1 MTLQPTPEAYFQA
14 LDLDPGAQGALTPQ
28 EASFLRRYAGLL
40 ADVQPVPEAASPAV
54 PGSSVEPKTISTA
67 PAVLQ
72 EKTPAICRNETL
84 RLVAFVVAGHQFL
97 LPVGDVQEVVAY
109 QTPTRLPAAPAHIA
123 GIVQLR
129 GRITPIIRL
138 HELLGLPPRP
148 EDRERFFIICEAHGI
163 QLGLVAH
170 ALAPMIQTPTEDV
183 DWHVHEHLGDT
194 TDLVQGICKHHD
206 KLTGILSVTALT
218 QIILEP
224 QPGGHHGPPHPHRG

>member
-28 EASFLRRYAGLL
+28 EAAFLRRYAGLL
-40 ADVQPVPEAASPAV
+40 ADTAPTPKVASPVSA
-54 PGSSVEPKTISTA
+54 SAAEPKALPTA
-67 PAVLQ
+67 PAEVP
-72 EKTPAICRNETL
+72 EKAPAISRSETL
-84 RLVAFVVAGHQFL
+84 RLVAFAVAGHQFL
-97 LPVGDVQEVVAY
+97 LPVGDVQEVVPY

-138 HELLGLPPRP
+138 HELLELPPRP

-170 ALAPMIQTPTEDV
+170 ALAPMIQAPAENV

-194 TDLVQGICKHHD
+194 SDLVQGICKHNG
-206 KLTGILSVTALT
+206 KLTGILSVAALT